1 MPIKN
6 RGANML
12 PNDPMILLSYVNTK
26 LRDYY
31 STLDLLCDD
40 LNVNRE
46 ELEQKLSAVDYR
58 YDSKLNRFI

>member
-6 RGANML
+6 RGDNML

-31 STLDLLCDD
+31 STLNLLCDD

>member
-1 MPIKN
+1 MPIK
-6 RGANML
+6 NML
-12 PNDPMILLSYVNTK
+12 PNDPMILLSYINTK

>member
-1 MPIKN
+1 
-6 RGANML
+6 ML
-12 PNDPMILLSYVNTK
+12 PNDPMILLSYINTK

>member
-6 RGANML
+6 RGDNML
-12 PNDPMILLSYVNTK
+12 PNDPMILLSYINTK

>member
-1 MPIKN
+1 
-6 RGANML
+6 ML
-12 PNDPMILLSYVNTK
+12 PNDPMILLSYINTK

-31 STLDLLCDD
+31 RTLDLLCDD

>member
-1 MPIKN
+1 MLIKN
-6 RGANML
+6 RGDNML
-12 PNDPMILLSYVNTK
+12 PNDPMILLSYINTK

>member
-1 MPIKN
+1 
-6 RGANML
+6 ML

-31 STLDLLCDD
+31 STLDLLCDY

>member
-1 MPIKN
+1 MPIKI

-12 PNDPMILLSYVNTK
+12 PNDPMILLSYINTK

>member
-12 PNDPMILLSYVNTK
+12 PNDPMILLSYINTK

>member
-1 MPIKN
+1 
-6 RGANML
+6 
-12 PNDPMILLSYVNTK
+12 MILLSYINTK

>member
-12 PNDPMILLSYVNTK
+12 PNDSMILLSYINTK

>member
-6 RGANML
+6 RGDNML
-12 PNDPMILLSYVNTK
+12 PTDPMILLSYINTK